1 MRGKPGRGRIRRPGL
16 GLIPAHAG
24 KTLADVVRAIVGG
37 AHPRACG
44 ENGGTGADLFG
55 FAGSSPRMRGKPRL
69 ATVSAMRSGLIPA
82 HAGKTFPALMV
93 SFKVGAHPRACGENA
108 NRLSVNTDQSG
119 SSPRMRGKRSLDRC
133 LVKAERLI
141 PAHAGK
147 TDSLRHHSRTARAH
161 PRACGEN
168 AFFVGMSS
176 GVVGS
181 SPRMRGKH
189 MLNDDNI
196 PTWGLIPAHA
206 GKTTAIEFVASSVKA
221 HPRACGE
228 NGCDL

>member
-82 HAGKTFPALMV
+82 HAGKTAEKTEVLDL
-93 SFKVGAHPRACGENA
+93 SAAHPRACGENGIPTEIVDRA
-108 NRLSVNTDQSG
+108 TG
-119 SSPRMRGKRSLDRC
+119 SSPRMRGKP
-133 LVKAERLI
+133 RL
-141 PAHAGK
+141 PK
-147 TDSLRHHSRTARAH
+147 STRAI
-161 PRACGEN
+161 
-168 AFFVGMSS
+168 
-176 GVVGS
+176 
-181 SPRMRGKH
+181 K
-189 MLNDDNI
+189 
-196 PTWGLIPAHA
+196 GLIPAHA
-206 GKTTAIEFVASSVKA
+206 GKTTSNNSTHNRLWA

-228 NGCDL
+228 NRDKATRMDSEAGSSPRMRGKRTETVAEEGSAGLIPAHAGKTSSA